1 MDATAAQ
8 LAALGFLLCV
18 AGAFVVL
25 GVRERRTHRDEIQ
38 FFKSRGWEEAYRFP
52 RHYWWHRA
60 TNRAIAFGDYNRD
73 KKGVVRLVEKAE
85 QAAKRNRS

>member
-8 LAALGFLLCV
+8 FAALGFLLFV
-18 AGAFVVL
+18 AITFAIL
-25 GVRERRTHRDEIQ
+25 GVRERRTHREEIQ

-60 TNRAIAFGDYNRD
+60 TNRAIVFGDYRRD

-85 QAAKRNRS
+85 QASKKKR